1 MLKYFL
7 ISSALFTQKGSCYA
21 SVTTV
26 ENLQLEEI
34 INQMIEEGSG
44 LTRPQAIAYY
54 EKFTEVILKN
64 LKNGC
69 SITTPLFIIKP
80 VINGKFKNHEDSFDA
95 KRHQVNFRLSAG
107 KKLHVIKKEVKI
119 KKTEPTSKAPIIRT
133 FLDSFNQEINQ
144 STSSGSLVVLKG
156 KNLKFDDKNLNQ
168 GVFFIPENRNNA
180 IVRVSMYSDITP
192 LKVIIQV
199 PELQSGNYKLVVKT
213 IPVNCTKIV
222 QGESGFILQVTE

>member
-7 ISSALFTQKGSCYA
+7 ISSALSTEKGSCYD

-26 ENLQLEEI
+26 ENLQMEDI

-54 EKFTEVILKN
+54 EKFSEVILKN
-64 LKNGC
+64 LK
-69 SITTPLFIIKP
+69 
-80 VINGKFKNHEDSFDA
+80 
-95 KRHQVNFRLSAG
+95 
-107 KKLHVIKKEVKI
+107 
-119 KKTEPTSKAPIIRT
+119 
-133 FLDSFNQEINQ
+133 
-144 STSSGSLVVLKG
+144 
-156 KNLKFDDKNLNQ
+156 FDDKDLNQ

-192 LKVIIQV
+192 LKVFIQV